1 MRRRQPAIELPHLHV
16 VEVLGA
22 GGRKDGE
29 RHRGPRLAVREARA
43 RGDHPGDE
51 RVGKSDPGRHAR
63 AAGHAGQ
70 VDAPGIDGEPA
81 ADVGGH
87 GLRRLR
93 RDSVRAVPR
102 VVRRGDD
109 VTVLLGGG
117 PEFLDHQRASGRR
130 MKGENHAPL
139 PLRGIDGR
147 QVQGVGLR
155 GIVGAHHALERNAT
169 LRCLRRRGARAQHQ
183 RHEQA
188 RLQKAHDR
196 THAGW
201 FVLRERRRH
210 KASRNPRE
218 RRPATNETKLVLPAI
233 VAAVVHARCALWG
246 IMPTRTLR

>member
-1 MRRRQPAIELPHLHV
+1 MACSSIHSIASNATSSGGRVWPAAEHGEEMRRGQPAIELPHLHV

-43 RGDHPGDE
+43 RGDHSGDE

-93 RDSVRAVPR
+93 RDGVRAVPR

-117 PEFLDHQRASGRR
+117 PELLDHQRASGRR

-139 PLRGIDGR
+139 PLRGIGGR

-183 RHEQA
+183 RHEQE
-188 RLQKAHDR
+188 RLQKAHGR
-196 THAGW
+196 TRRAG
-201 FVLRERRRH
+201 LYAGAAGTKPHETLENGG
-210 KASRNPRE
+210 S
-218 RRPATNETKLVLPAI
+218 ATN
-233 VAAVVHARCALWG
+233 G
-246 IMPTRTLR
+246 